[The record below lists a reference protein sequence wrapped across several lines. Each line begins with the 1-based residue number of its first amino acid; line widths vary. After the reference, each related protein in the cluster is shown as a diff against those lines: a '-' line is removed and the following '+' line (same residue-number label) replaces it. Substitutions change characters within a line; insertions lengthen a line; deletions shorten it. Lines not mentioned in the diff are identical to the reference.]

1 MAASLDS
8 AVSRL
13 PHATGFIGLGNMG
26 GPMASNL
33 LAAGYRL
40 VVHDVRRA
48 AAVELVER
56 GAEWADSPADV
67 LRRTETVCL
76 SLPGPTE
83 MQAIIEG
90 PQGLLAG
97 AHPGNLLVDFTTNSP
112 LLVRD
117 LHARLSVLGADLID
131 APVSGGVSGARSR
144 RLTVQVGGDPNA
156 VARARP
162 ILEAV
167 ADTIIPVGGIGA
179 GNTCKILHN
188 CAVFC
193 ADLAMVE
200 CLTAGIKAGVAPE
213 TLIEVFQKS
222 GLGRNHDLHVALPA
236 RLFRGNFSPP
246 HFALKTALK
255 DMGLA
260 TELARALEV
269 PMAMAS
275 RCEQEMR
282 EAVARGWGD
291 ADENIFLT
299 LQEER
304 AGVQVRY
311 PQPVDRKPV

>member
-1 MAASLDS
+1 MA
-8 AVSRL
+8 V
-13 PHATGFIGLGNMG
+13 
-26 GPMASNL
+26 NL
-33 LAAGYRL
+33 LAAGHRL

-48 AAVELVER
+48 AAAKLIER

-67 LRRTETVCL
+67 LRRTEMVCL
-76 SLPGPTE
+76 SLPGPKE
-83 MQAIIEG
+83 MEAIIEG
-90 PQGLLAG
+90 LGGLLAA
-97 AHPGNLLVDFTTNSP
+97 AHPGSLLIDFTTNSP
-112 LLVRD
+112 LLVRG
-117 LHARLSVLGADLID
+117 LHARLAALGAGLVD
-131 APVSGGVSGARSR
+131 APVSGGVTGARSR
-144 RLTVQVGGDPNA
+144 RLTVQVGGEADA

-167 ADTIIPVGGIGA
+167 ADTIIPVGGVGA

-200 CLTAGIKAGVAPE
+200 CLTAGIKAGVAPD

-236 RLFRGNFSPP
+236 RLFRGHFWPP

-260 TELARALEV
+260 TDLARALEV

-291 ADENIFLT
+291 SDENIFLT

-304 AGVQVRY
+304 AGVQVRSR
-311 PQPVDRKPV
+311 PAAPERT

>member
-1 MAASLDS
+1 
-8 AVSRL
+8 
-13 PHATGFIGLGNMG
+13 
-26 GPMASNL
+26 
-33 LAAGYRL
+33 
-40 VVHDVRRA
+40 
-48 AAVELVER
+48 
-56 GAEWADSPADV
+56 
-67 LRRTETVCL
+67 
-76 SLPGPTE
+76 
-83 MQAIIEG
+83 
-90 PQGLLAG
+90 
-97 AHPGNLLVDFTTNSP
+97 
-112 LLVRD
+112 
-117 LHARLSVLGADLID
+117 
-131 APVSGGVSGARSR
+131 
-144 RLTVQVGGDPNA
+144 VQVGGETA
-156 VARARP
+156 ALTRVRP

-167 ADTIIPVGGIGA
+167 ADTIIPVGGVGA

-193 ADLAMVE
+193 ADLALVE
-200 CLTAGIKAGVAPE
+200 CLTAGIKAGVAPD

-260 TELARALEV
+260 TDLARALEV

-275 RCEQEMR
+275 RCEEEMR

-304 AGVQVRY
+304 AGVQVRSR
-311 PQPVDRKPV
+311 PADSKSA